1 MECVSKSLVFRWS
14 GRSFLTEA
22 VAVIDA
28 QASGTAM
35 GIVLLLSC
43 ADTMSGDAVRAIAS
57 MTAAS
62 IRSTMKLAAGSA
74 PLRAADG
81 GRPPSRHRPSR
92 GAIPAGISS
101 LEAHSSNSSRTR
113 QPRAPIDTIAT
124 NR

>member
-81 GRPPSRHRPSR
+81 GRPRYPSRHLNARHTRVS
-92 GAIPAGISS
+92 
-101 LEAHSSNSSRTR
+101 AHSKLTR
-113 QPRAPIDTIAT
+113 QPPSIAWPHAH
-124 NR
+124 NPVG